1 MACYL
6 FVWTQAFL
14 LMVTEP
20 DQTYYRTLVVL
31 SCEYVLGRS
40 ADKTKIQ

>member
-6 FVWTQAFL
+6 FFWTQTFL

-31 SCEYVLGRS
+31 SCEYVLTPIG
-40 ADKTKIQ
+40 